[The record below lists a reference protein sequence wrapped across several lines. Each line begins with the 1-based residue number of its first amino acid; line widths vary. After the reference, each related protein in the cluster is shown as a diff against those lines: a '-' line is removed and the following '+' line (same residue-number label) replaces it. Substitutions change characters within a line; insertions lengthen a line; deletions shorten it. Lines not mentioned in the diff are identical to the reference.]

1 MRKPG
6 SYYVTHR
13 RGSKRDVHTIASFLS
28 TQLDEMYEFINYMNG
43 LGIGMFYFRTVPT
56 MDWDEEALI
65 QQLMQ
70 PRDETTQAPLSPD
83 EREPCA
89 ATSGSEQYRSSRES
103 LGKELSFR

>member
-1 MRKPG
+1 
-6 SYYVTHR
+6 
-13 RGSKRDVHTIASFLS
+13 
-28 TQLDEMYEFINYMNG
+28 MYEFINYMNG

-56 MDWDEEALI
+56 MDWDEEALL

-70 PRDETTQAPLSPD
+70 PRNEATQAPLSPD
-83 EREPCA
+83 ECEPCA